1 MRLGDAQND
10 IGGRAADRSTV
21 VIGVKVTMFKGR
33 SLGRPP
39 KVARISQTV
48 ETSSEPI
55 QWAPE
60 ETDADSKREQV
71 VLRMTDFN
79 RPENTTR
86 AYEGKTE
93 EYYEYCDA
101 VYPRD
106 RG

>member
-1 MRLGDAQND
+1 
-10 IGGRAADRSTV
+10 
-21 VIGVKVTMFKGR
+21 MFKGR

-39 KVARISQTV
+39 KVARILQTV

-106 RG
+106 RR

>member
-1 MRLGDAQND
+1 
-10 IGGRAADRSTV
+10 
-21 VIGVKVTMFKGR
+21 MFKGR

-39 KVARISQTV
+39 KVACILQTV

-60 ETDADSKREQV
+60 ETDADSKHEQV

-79 RPENTTR
+79 RPENTTH

-106 RG
+106 CG